1 MTTLLA
7 ESARKRDPNFAPQRA
22 KLGSRLRQSV
32 WPELNVW
39 GIFQEFWTSPGWI
52 EHLEIDLRSLTLVRK
67 VAQVPA
73 LGGQVTR
80 TKLSR
85 INF

>member
-1 MTTLLA
+1 MLA
-7 ESARKRDPNFAPQRA
+7 ASAHKLAPNLAPQRA
-22 KLGSRLRQSV
+22 KLGAHLRQSA

-39 GIFQEFWTSPGWI
+39 GIFKELWTSPGWI

-73 LGGQVTR
+73 LGG
-80 TKLSR
+80 SSD
-85 INF
+85 